1 MHSSFISAL
10 VASIRYRY
18 GCIIMSKARLSLT
31 LAGNGKGG
39 SIRLTNI
46 KKLIDFQFELIVKV
60 FVIIFIFVG

>member
-1 MHSSFISAL
+1 
-10 VASIRYRY
+10 
-18 GCIIMSKARLSLT
+18 MSKARLSLT